1 MTVEENSPPP
11 LRDAYRRHY
20 SRWHD
25 DSDAHFEEMARG
37 YERKLAGLLSPER
50 AISVLEIGC
59 GPGFC
64 LGGLRLLGI
73 EGFEGIDADAGQV
86 QAAQS
91 RALPAEH
98 VPVAQFRAYAEAH
111 RSRFDAILMFDVL
124 EHVPDEARPAFL
136 GQVWSML
143 KPGGRLIGQVPNAN
157 SIVASRYRY
166 IDATHHTSFT
176 EASLD
181 FELYRAGFED
191 IVVSEAEP
199 IQRPW
204 LRSPRDI
211 MRWAMRRTL
220 RHVLRRCYEL
230 EIGADA
236 WSLPLSPNLLVTAF
250 RRLTTTGAATQ
261 VQSGTLQQQ

>member
-1 MTVEENSPPP
+1 MTVEESSPPP

-25 DSDAHFEEMARG
+25 NSDAHFDEMARG
-37 YERKLAGLLSPER
+37 YELKLAGLLGPES

-59 GPGFC
+59 GSGFC
-64 LGGLRLLGI
+64 LGGLRRLGV
-73 EGFEGIDADAGQV
+73 EALEGIDADAGQV
-86 QAAQS
+86 QVARS
-91 RALPAEH
+91 RSLPAAH
-98 VPVAQFRAYAEAH
+98 VPVAHFRSYAEAH
-111 RSRFDAILMFDVL
+111 RSRFDAVLMFDVL
-124 EHVPDEARPAFL
+124 EHVPDEFRPIFL
-136 GQVWSML
+136 GQVWTML

-176 EASLD
+176 EASID

-191 IVVSEAEP
+191 IQVSEAEP

-211 MRWAMRRTL
+211 ARWVMRRAL
-220 RHVLRRCYEL
+220 RHFLRRCYEL

-236 WSLPLSPNLLVTAF
+236 WSIPLSPNLIVTAF
-250 RRLTTTGAATQ
+250 RRFAPPRAAAAR
-261 VQSGTLQQQ
+261 SGTP